1 MPPVIEHPHERFER
15 HGELADA
22 LPSIFLAFGFAYA
35 FGMFLTGG
43 LIFLISKYG
52 GSSMTN
58 AFYITLVTVEDIE
71 LGEYDEVAS
80 AFVKAFYNVTSE
92 HLTLTEFTKPH
103 LSDPRCEVEYTVEA
117 IAVLQANAPRP
128 WTLEKN
134 KMTNLLRNELP
145 FAFKLSKR
153 AVDKAE
159 LAAVLQDAE
168 ASSSMIASISSCE

>member
-92 HLTLTEFTKPH
+92 HLTLTEFTGSHTFQTHDARSSTQLK
-103 LSDPRCEVEYTVEA
+103 
-117 IAVLQANAPRP
+117 Q
-128 WTLEKN
+128 
-134 KMTNLLRNELP
+134 LR
-145 FAFKLSKR
+145 FCRRMHRGRGRSKR
-153 AVDKAE
+153 
-159 LAAVLQDAE
+159 
-168 ASSSMIASISSCE
+168 IR